1 MTSVL
6 VTGGAG
12 YIGSHVVKQLGEQT
26 NDQITVIDN
35 LSTGVKEAVLF
46 GSLIVEDLSN
56 TLAISEIFSERRFDA
71 VLHFAASIIV
81 PESVENPLKY
91 YANNTINTIELIRCA
106 VQHGVRYF
114 IFSSTAAVYG
124 IPEEV
129 PVRETTPTH
138 PISPYG
144 MSKLM
149 SEAVLMD
156 TARSKEHFNYAIL
169 RYFNVAGAS
178 RDGKLGQNFP
188 EATHLIKRAAQ
199 TVIGQ
204 APYLEIYGTDYD
216 TPDGTGLRDYIHVED
231 LAAAHVSALE
241 YLIDGRGS
249 DVFNCGYGRGY
260 SVREV
265 IAAMKVVSGV
275 DFAVREAPRR
285 PGDPPTL
292 IADNTKILGHLP
304 WRPQCDD
311 LALICKTALAWEKK
325 IAQAPSAKLNAQE
338 QEVTF

>member
-26 NDQITVIDN
+26 THEITVVDN
-35 LSTGVKEAVLF
+35 LSTGVKEAVLY
-46 GSLIVEDLSN
+46 GDLIVEDLSN
-56 TLAISEIFSERRFDA
+56 TSAISEIFSAGKFDA
-71 VLHFAASIIV
+71 VIHFAASIIV

-91 YANNTINTIELIRCA
+91 YANNTINTIELIKCA
-106 VQHGVRYF
+106 VQNGVRCF

-129 PVRETTPTH
+129 PIRETTATH
-138 PISPYG
+138 PINPYG

-149 SEAVLMD
+149 SETVLRD
-156 TARSKEHFNYAIL
+156 TARSEEDLGYGIL

-199 TVIGQ
+199 VAIGRK
-204 APYLEIYGTDYD
+204 PYLEIFGTDYE
-216 TPDGTGLRDYIHVED
+216 TPDGTGVRDYIHVED
-231 LAAAHVSALE
+231 LASAHLSALE
-241 YLIDGRGS
+241 YLIEGRGS
-249 DVFNCGYGRGY
+249 EVFNCGYGRGY

-265 IAAMKVVSGV
+265 VDTMKEVSGV
-275 DFAVREAPRR
+275 DFPVREAPRR
-285 PGDPPTL
+285 PGDPPSL
-292 IADNTKILGHLP
+292 IADNTKILGHLR

-311 LALICKTALAWEKK
+311 LALICETALAWEKR
-325 IAQAPSAKLNAQE
+325 IG
-338 QEVTF
+338 

>member
-1 MTSVL
+1 
-6 VTGGAG
+6 
-12 YIGSHVVKQLGEQT
+12 VVKQLGEQT
-26 NDQITVIDN
+26 NHQITVIDN
-35 LSTGVKEAVLF
+35 LSTGLKQAVLY
-46 GSLIVEDLSN
+46 GDLIVEDLSN
-56 TLAISEIFSERRFDA
+56 TLAVSEIFSERRFDA

-106 VQHGVRYF
+106 VQHGVRNF

-129 PVRETTPTH
+129 PVKETTPTQ
-138 PISPYG
+138 PINPYG

-149 SEAVLMD
+149 SEAVLTD
-156 TARSKEHFNYAIL
+156 TARSNEALNYGIL

-199 TVIGQ
+199 AAIGQ
-204 APYLEIYGTDYD
+204 VPYLEIYGTDYE
-216 TPDGTGLRDYIHVED
+216 TPDGTGVRDYIHVED

-241 YLIDGRGS
+241 YLMNGNGS
-249 DVFNCGYGRGY
+249 GVFNCGYGRGY

-265 IAAMKVVSGV
+265 IDAMKEVSGV
-275 DFAVREAPRR
+275 DFPVREAPRR
-285 PGDPPTL
+285 AGDPPTL
-292 IADNTKILGHLP
+292 IADNTKILGHLH
-304 WRPQCDD
+304 WRLECDD

-325 IAQAPSAKLNAQE
+325 IA
-338 QEVTF
+338 

>member
-26 NDQITVIDN
+26 NYEITVIDN
-35 LSTGVKEAVLF
+35 LSTGMKDAVVY
-46 GSLIVEDLSN
+46 GDLIVEDLSN
-56 TLAISEIFSERRFDA
+56 TSAVSEIFAAKKFDA
-71 VLHFAASIIV
+71 VIHFAASIIV

-91 YANNTINTIELIRCA
+91 YTNNTINTIELIKCA
-106 VQHGVRYF
+106 VQTGVRGF

-129 PVRETTPTH
+129 PVRETMPTQ
-138 PISPYG
+138 PINPYG

-156 TARSKEHFNYAIL
+156 AARAEKSFSYGIL

-199 TVIGQ
+199 VVIGQ
-204 APYLEIYGTDYD
+204 WPYLEIFGTDYE
-216 TPDGTGLRDYIHVED
+216 TPDGTGVRDYIHVED
-231 LAAAHVSALE
+231 LASAHLSALG
-241 YLIDGRGS
+241 YLLDGKGS

-265 IAAMKVVSGV
+265 INAMKEVSGV
-275 DFAVREAPRR
+275 DFPVREAPKRA
-285 PGDPPTL
+285 GDPPSL
-292 IADNTKILGHLP
+292 IADNTKILKHLR
-304 WRPQCDD
+304 WRPRYDN
-311 LALICKTALAWEKK
+311 LKFICKTALAWEKK
-325 IAQAPSAKLNAQE
+325 
-338 QEVTF
+338 TT